1 MDYREAIAWL
11 DDHINLEATRSP
23 TRLVP
28 PTLDRMRELVGLLAE
43 PQHQYP
49 VLHVTGTNGKT
60 SAARFASRLLEAA
73 GLAVG
78 TYTSPHIETVTER
91 LAWNGEAISEAAFA
105 EVISEVAALTELMA
119 TPPSWFEIMTAA
131 AFAWFA
137 DLPVS
142 AAVVEVGLL
151 GRWDATNVADGSV
164 AVITNVG
171 LDHVDYAGSLENI
184 AREKAGIVKPGATLV
199 LGETDPDLLP
209 ILEDVPAGAIL
220 RRGEDFEVLDRR
232 LAHGGR
238 LLTVRTPR
246 AVYDQVFLSV
256 HGAFQADNA
265 AIALAAV
272 EAFVG
277 RPLGADLVEEAFAG
291 APSPGRLEVMG
302 HQPLVLLDGAHNPD
316 GARAL
321 AAAVVEEFA
330 VPGRTI
336 VVFGVLDPHD
346 PAEILDALRDLP
358 ADEVVACAPRSPRA
372 VAADDVVA
380 AADDLGIPAE
390 AAPTVAAAVDRALA
404 RAHDDDLVL
413 VTGSLYTV
421 GNARMALRARGW
433 GAGGRRA

>member
-1 MDYREAIAWL
+1 MDYAEALAWL
-11 DDHINLEATRSP
+11 DAHINLEATRSP
-23 TRLVP
+23 TRLAA

-49 VLHVTGTNGKT
+49 VLHITGTNGKT
-60 SAARFASRLLEAA
+60 STARFASRLLEAA
-73 GLAVG
+73 GLTVG
-78 TYTSPHIETVTER
+78 TYTSPHIEAVTER
-91 LAWNGEAISEAAFA
+91 MAWNGEPISEASFG
-105 EVISEVAALTELMA
+105 EVIGEVAALTGLMA
-119 TPPSWFEIMTAA
+119 TPPSWFEIVTAA

-164 AVITNVG
+164 AVVTNVG

-209 ILEDVPAGAIL
+209 ILEDVPAGAIW

-238 LLTVRTPR
+238 LLTVRTPG
-246 AVYDQVFLSV
+246 AVYDDVFLGV
-256 HGAFQADNA
+256 HGGFQADNA
-265 AIALAAV
+265 AVALAAV

-277 RPLGADLVEEAFAG
+277 GPLGVDVVEEAFAG
-291 APSPGRLEVMG
+291 ATSPGRLEVMG
-302 HQPLVLLDGAHNPD
+302 HQPLVVLDGAHNPD
-316 GARAL
+316 AARAL
-321 AAAVVEEFA
+321 AATVVEEFA
-330 VPGRTI
+330 VAGRI
-336 VVFGVLDPHD
+336 ILVFGVLDPHD
-346 PAEILDALRDLP
+346 PGEILDALRDLH
-358 ADEVVACAPRSPRA
+358 ADEVVACSPRSPRA
-372 VAADDVVA
+372 VPADDVVT
-380 AADDLGIPAE
+380 AADELGIPAE

-404 RAHDDDLVL
+404 LAHDDDLVL

-421 GNARMALRARGW
+421 GNARTALRARL
-433 GAGGRRA
+433 GR